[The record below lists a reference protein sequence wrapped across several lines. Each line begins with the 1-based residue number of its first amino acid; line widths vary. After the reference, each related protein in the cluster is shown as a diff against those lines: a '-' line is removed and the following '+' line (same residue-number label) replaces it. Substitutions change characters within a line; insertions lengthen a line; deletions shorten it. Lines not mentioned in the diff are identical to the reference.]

1 MNSTV
6 RILSVAAAA
15 AFTALGAQAS
25 ELYGADFEARVQS
38 TRSRAEVQAEAT
50 QAVTQF
56 KNFVAVE
63 SNAAPSSVER
73 ASEHPLAAAVV
84 AAAQQR
90 QLPLLPVEG
99 FDSPLGKGVLGRVQG
114 TALVSGSA
122 RFLQEHGIDRPELIY
137 HPGQQRA
144 HGRFVLKI
152 CIKMAAGAR

>member
-63 SNAAPSSVER
+63 SNAAPSIVER
-73 ASEHPLAAAVV
+73 ASVQAQAVQAARLRLIAI
-84 AAAQQR
+84 
-90 QLPLLPVEG
+90 G
-99 FDSPLGKGVLGRVQG
+99 
-114 TALVSGSA
+114 
-122 RFLQEHGIDRPELIY
+122 DRS
-137 HPGQQRA
+137 
-144 HGRFVLKI
+144 
-152 CIKMAAGAR
+152 